1 MVLPNIVSDYTR
13 SVCGGPAFEASSK
26 RTSGKAAPRDS
37 LRNVC
42 LPARCFPGLSASP
55 GNGSCGS
62 DYLRL
67 SGQPTASPPQGGPRT
82 RKVASSKGRP
92 SPPLVLFLCRAN
104 TAASIMAE
112 AILRHLAQGRVQ
124 AASAGEIP
132 YGQVNRHALECLYSH
147 GVATQGLRSRMWG
160 EFFGLNKPPVR
171 FLIALSDVYAA
182 ESNWGPNTIIARWDM
197 PDPADVAGAAADIW
211 LEFEEAYKLL
221 ESRIRKFLAL
231 TSRRLTDRALSRELA
246 LIGEQPERAKP
257 GAPRTA
263 SRM

>member
-1 MVLPNIVSDYTR
+1 MLPNTVSDHTS
-13 SVCGGPAFEASSK
+13 SVCGGVAFAPSYRRTAS
-26 RTSGKAAPRDS
+26 KAASRGYV
-37 LRNVC
+37 RNVC
-42 LPARCFPGLSASP
+42 LRARCFPRFSASP
-55 GNGSCGS
+55 SSTSCAS

-67 SGQPTASPPQGGPRT
+67 SGQPTASPPKGGRRT
-82 RKVASSKGRP
+82 RKVASSMRHP
-92 SPPLVLFLCRAN
+92 PPPLVLFLCRAN
-104 TAASIMAE
+104 TAASTMAE
-112 AILRHLAQGRVQ
+112 AILRHLAEGRVQ

-147 GVATQGLRSRMWG
+147 GIATQGLRSRIWG

-182 ESNWGPNTIIARWDM
+182 ESNWGPNTIIARWYM
-197 PDPADVAGAAADIW
+197 PDPADVTGATTDIW

-246 LIGEQPERAKP
+246 LIGEQSERAKP
-257 GAPRTA
+257 GPPRTA
-263 SRM
+263 SGR

>member
-1 MVLPNIVSDYTR
+1 MR
-13 SVCGGPAFEASSK
+13 
-26 RTSGKAAPRDS
+26 
-37 LRNVC
+37 
-42 LPARCFPGLSASP
+42 
-55 GNGSCGS
+55 
-62 DYLRL
+62 
-67 SGQPTASPPQGGPRT
+67 
-82 RKVASSKGRP
+82 RP

-147 GVATQGLRSRMWG
+147 GIATQGLRTRMWG
-160 EFFGLNKPPVR
+160 EFFGLHKPPVR

-197 PDPADVAGAAADIW
+197 RDPADVAGAPADIW

-231 TSRRLTDRALSRELA
+231 TSPRLTDRALSQELA
-246 LIGEQPERAKP
+246 LIGEQSERANP
-257 GAPRTA
+257 GASSTA
-263 SRM
+263 GGR